1 MIYHLTT
8 NLRQKERENRIKSL
22 DQCKEWP
29 GVGPIDCEC
38 CSILESVHCK
48 CILNNY
54 ETINFKLN

>member
-38 CSILESVHCK
+38 WLNTRIGSLEM
-48 CILNNY
+48 LF
-54 ETINFKLN
+54 E